1 MKCTAGQPCIPASV
15 LCSGICFQKSVF
27 AELVGTDREE
37 CTNPLIL
44 TLKEEGGAERVGR
57 PEHLVSSQS
66 VIRSQDAF

>member
-1 MKCTAGQPCIPASV
+1 M
-15 LCSGICFQKSVF
+15 F

-44 TLKEEGGAERVGR
+44 TPKEEGGAERIGR